1 MMLDLLVILSAIPL
15 GYLLAWLA
23 REELIP
29 GRVWFQRLVVI
40 SLALGGGLWAYGVR
54 AGLALGMFLAIL
66 AFIAYC
72 QSFNRRLTV
81 KQKI

>member
-1 MMLDLLVILSAIPL
+1 MILDFVVVLIAIPV

-23 REELIP
+23 REELVP
-29 GRVWFQRLVVI
+29 GRVWFQRLAVI
-40 SLALGGGLWAYGVR
+40 SLVLGMGLWAYGMPT
-54 AGLALGMFLAIL
+54 GLILGLFLAIL

-72 QSFNRRLTV
+72 QSFNRRLTT